1 VGGLSLVG
9 DLRFG
14 SAPHAVTAIV
24 DPGDGF
30 ETYACTIDYGDG
42 SAILPG
48 TWVPTGWPDDL
59 PRCVFPDHVYPA
71 VGAYTLTAVVTDSGG
86 ASGSTRWT
94 ETIMPAI
101 PVIQSVSAP
110 SSVPEGSAASA
121 SAVFLPTALNET
133 YSCTVDYGDGTG
145 PLAGVVTGS
154 TCQGPS
160 HTFGRPNALLIT
172 IVVTSAGGVSSSADA
187 VVSVTNV
194 APSVAPKSVPGT
206 GVAGTAYAASVT
218 FSDPGA
224 SLGETETCLID
235 YGDSGGG
242 GWFGVISG
250 NTCQGP
256 QHFYASKGT
265 YQLVATVTDSYGGV
279 GAYSQTVTVYNPGPI
294 VGPVVAPDSVSGGTA
309 FRASADF
316 TTTGRTETYSCTVD
330 YGDRTGSQAGV
341 VTGATCQGPSH
352 TYKTLGTF
360 TINVV
365 VKGSVTGTGS
375 ASRLIGVTPPIIA
388 VGPVSVSGSTIE
400 GSSVTAK
407 AGFTPTGVT
416 ETYRC
421 TVDYGDGLGT
431 PAGIVSGSTCTGPK
445 HALRQGGSWIVTVSI
460 YGSAG
465 TYGTSSR
472 TITVTNVAPVLT
484 KFTVTPSAKAGATV
498 TMSATFTDPGSTE
511 TYQVWVN
518 WGDGSTSTYTLG
530 SLVRATS
537 ATHSYAKVG
546 IYTVTVNV
554 SDGEVAAD
562 SADVAIY
569 DPARTLTG
577 SGTYASGVGFCQLT
591 AKCNVAS
598 TGTLAVSAKYAAGA
612 TKPTVCL
619 SLSAKEF
626 TFKATTADWFVA
638 VDGTAVI
645 QGAGTVNGKTGY
657 RYLTTLID
665 GQPDSLIINI
675 IDSNGNTVY
684 STGLAPLKSG
694 SITIK

>member
-1 VGGLSLVG
+1 
-9 DLRFG
+9 
-14 SAPHAVTAIV
+14 
-24 DPGDGF
+24 
-30 ETYACTIDYGDG
+30 
-42 SAILPG
+42 
-48 TWVPTGWPDDL
+48 
-59 PRCVFPDHVYPA
+59 
-71 VGAYTLTAVVTDSGG
+71 
-86 ASGSTRWT
+86 
-94 ETIMPAI
+94 M
-101 PVIQSVSAP
+101 
-110 SSVPEGSAASA
+110 
-121 SAVFLPTALNET
+121 
-133 YSCTVDYGDGTG
+133 
-145 PLAGVVTGS
+145 
-154 TCQGPS
+154 
-160 HTFGRPNALLIT
+160 
-172 IVVTSAGGVSSSADA
+172 
-187 VVSVTNV
+187 
-194 APSVAPKSVPGT
+194 
-206 GVAGTAYAASVT
+206 
-218 FSDPGA
+218 
-224 SLGETETCLID
+224 
-235 YGDSGGG
+235 
-242 GWFGVISG
+242 
-250 NTCQGP
+250 
-256 QHFYASKGT
+256 
-265 YQLVATVTDSYGGV
+265 
-279 GAYSQTVTVYNPGPI
+279 
-294 VGPVVAPDSVSGGTA
+294 
-309 FRASADF
+309 
-316 TTTGRTETYSCTVD
+316 D

-626 TFKATTADWFVA
+626 TFNATTADWFVA

-684 STGLAPLKSG
+684 STGLAPLKTG
-694 SITIK
+694 SITLK